1 MKNPLRR
8 ARSSAFKRAPVACA
22 LAGLLAGLFALG
34 SAQAQNLPE
43 LFAAARAHD
52 ASFEAALAQFEADR
66 ARAAQAQAGVRPSVA
81 LSGGASWT
89 HRDSSLPGPDRLLNQ
104 QQLTLGASQPLFR
117 PANQLAL
124 QQAQWALQ
132 AAQARLQS
140 AEQDLIVRTA
150 QATFDVLA
158 AQDRL
163 RFIEAQ
169 QQAVAEQLA
178 AARRMF
184 EVGATTVT
192 DVREA
197 QARFDLVR
205 AQQIAAA
212 NELQVNQLALEQ
224 LVGRSPVRPWHL
236 PEGVALP
243 ALPGLPGAPAATA
256 TTPAAGLGTT
266 PAATSSPAASPT
278 TALPSWVERAQTAH
292 PLLRQ
297 AEAGLQIAALEVQR
311 AQAARGP
318 TVDATAQLQLAR
330 SPNPAQPAIGHV
342 RQRDASVGIQFNL
355 PLYSGGALQN
365 RIAEAVALH
374 TRARAELDAAQR
386 GVTRA
391 TRSAYLGVVSGIGQV
406 QALQAA
412 QASSQSALE
421 ANRLGLEV
429 GVRINLD
436 VLNAQSQLFD
446 TKTQLARARYEVLLG
461 SLRLRQASGVLTAD
475 DLQPIAALLRAPQ
488 PKH

>member
-1 MKNPLRR
+1 MNPLRR

-243 ALPGLPGAPAATA
+243 ALPGLPNATATA
-256 TTPAAGLGTT
+256 TTPPAGLGTT
-266 PAATSSPAASPT
+266 PAATSPAAPPT
-278 TALPSWVERAQTAH
+278 TALPTWVERAQTAH

-330 SPNPAQPAIGHV
+330 SPNPAQPASGHV

-386 GVTRA
+386 GVIQA

>member
-1 MKNPLRR
+1 MYTSWR
-8 ARSSAFKRAPVACA
+8 ARAGTLRIAPVACA
-22 LAGLLAGLFALG
+22 LAGLLAGLLTVG

-52 ASFEAALAQFEADR
+52 ASFVAALAQFEADR

-81 LSGGASWT
+81 LSGGAQWT
-89 HRDSSLPGPDRLLNQ
+89 HRDTSLPGPTLAFNQ

-224 LVGRSPVRPWHL
+224 LVGRSPVRPWQL

-256 TTPAAGLGTT
+256 TTLAAGLGAT
-266 PAATSSPAASPT
+266 PAPAASPT

-292 PLLRQ
+292 PVLRQ
-297 AEAGLQIAALEVQR
+297 AEAGLQIAELEVQR

-330 SPNPAQPAIGHV
+330 SPNPALPASGHV

-365 RIAEAVALH
+365 RIVEAVALH

-386 GVTRA
+386 SVTQA
-391 TRSAYLGVVSGIGQV
+391 TRSAYLGVASGIGQV

-446 TKTQLARARYEVLLG
+446 TKTQLARARYGVLLG
-461 SLRLRQASGVLTAD
+461 TLRLRQASGVLSAD

-488 PKH
+488 PNH

>member
-1 MKNPLRR
+1 MYTSWR
-8 ARSSAFKRAPVACA
+8 ARAGTLRLAPVACA
-22 LAGLLAGLFALG
+22 LTGLLAGLLAVG

-52 ASFEAALAQFEADR
+52 ASFVAALAQFEADR

-81 LSGGASWT
+81 LSGGAQWT
-89 HRDSSLPGPDRLLNQ
+89 HRDSSLPGPTLAFNQ

-184 EVGATTVT
+184 EVGATTIT
-192 DVREA
+192 DAREA

-224 LVGRSPVRPWHL
+224 LVGRTPVRPWQL

-243 ALPGLPGAPAATA
+243 ALPGLPGAPAAA
-256 TTPAAGLGTT
+256 PAPAAGLGAT
-266 PAATSSPAASPT
+266 PAAAAPAAPPT
-278 TALPSWVERAQTAH
+278 APTALPVWVERAQTAH

-330 SPNPAQPAIGHV
+330 APAQGLPGSGHV

-365 RIAEAVALH
+365 RIVEAVALH

-386 GVTRA
+386 SVTQA
-391 TRSAYLGVVSGIGQV
+391 TRSAYLGVASGIGQV

-421 ANRLGLEV
+421 ANRLGLEG

-461 SLRLRQASGVLTAD
+461 SLRLRQASGVLSAD
-475 DLQPIAALLRAPQ
+475 DLQPIAALLRAPG
-488 PKH
+488 PNH

>member
-1 MKNPLRR
+1 MNPLRR

-52 ASFEAALAQFEADR
+52 ASFVAALAQFEADR

-81 LSGGASWT
+81 LSGGAQWT

-163 RFIEAQ
+163 RFIDAQ

-197 QARFDLVR
+197 QARSDLVR

-224 LVGRSPVRPWHL
+224 LVGRSPVRPWQL

-243 ALPGLPGAPAATA
+243 ALPGLPNATATA

-266 PAATSSPAASPT
+266 TAATSPAAPPT
-278 TALPSWVERAQTAH
+278 TALPTWVERAQTAH

-386 GVTRA
+386 GVTQA

-461 SLRLRQASGVLTAD
+461 TLRLRQASGVLSAD

>member
-158 AQDRL
+158 AQDAPQEHELFRVSAREDMNGWTAMSVRRL
-163 RFIEAQ
+163 DGSDRLPHAFE
-169 QQAVAEQLA
+169 EKQL
-178 AARRMF
+178 
-184 EVGATTVT
+184 G
-192 DVREA
+192 
-197 QARFDLVR
+197 QLVR
-205 AQQIAAA
+205 
-212 NELQVNQLALEQ
+212 
-224 LVGRSPVRPWHL
+224 R
-236 PEGVALP
+236 
-243 ALPGLPGAPAATA
+243 GA
-256 TTPAAGLGTT
+256 
-266 PAATSSPAASPT
+266 SR
-278 TALPSWVERAQTAH
+278 LPSRCISGNYF
-292 PLLRQ
+292 RQ
-297 AEAGLQIAALEVQR
+297 
-311 AQAARGP
+311 
-318 TVDATAQLQLAR
+318 
-330 SPNPAQPAIGHV
+330 
-342 RQRDASVGIQFNL
+342 
-355 PLYSGGALQN
+355 
-365 RIAEAVALH
+365 
-374 TRARAELDAAQR
+374 
-386 GVTRA
+386 
-391 TRSAYLGVVSGIGQV
+391 
-406 QALQAA
+406 
-412 QASSQSALE
+412 
-421 ANRLGLEV
+421 
-429 GVRINLD
+429 
-436 VLNAQSQLFD
+436 
-446 TKTQLARARYEVLLG
+446 
-461 SLRLRQASGVLTAD
+461 
-475 DLQPIAALLRAPQ
+475 
-488 PKH
+488 

>member
-1 MKNPLRR
+1 MYTSWR
-8 ARSSAFKRAPVACA
+8 ARAGTLRLAPVACA
-22 LAGLLAGLFALG
+22 LAGLLAGLLTVG

-52 ASFEAALAQFEADR
+52 ASFVAALAQFEADR

-81 LSGGASWT
+81 LSGGAQWT
-89 HRDSSLPGPDRLLNQ
+89 HRDTSLPGPTLAFNQ

-150 QATFDVLA
+150 QATFDLLA

-192 DVREA
+192 DAREA

-224 LVGRSPVRPWHL
+224 LVGRSPVRPWQL

-243 ALPGLPGAPAATA
+243 ALP
-256 TTPAAGLGTT
+256 
-266 PAATSSPAASPT
+266 
-278 TALPSWVERAQTAH
+278 TALPVWVERAQTAH
-292 PLLRQ
+292 PVLRQ
-297 AEAGLQIAALEVQR
+297 AEAGLQIAELEVQR

-330 SPNPAQPAIGHV
+330 SPNPALPASGHV

-386 GVTRA
+386 SVTQA
-391 TRSAYLGVVSGIGQV
+391 TRSAYLGVASGIGQV

-461 SLRLRQASGVLTAD
+461 SLRLRQASGVLSAD

-488 PKH
+488 PNH